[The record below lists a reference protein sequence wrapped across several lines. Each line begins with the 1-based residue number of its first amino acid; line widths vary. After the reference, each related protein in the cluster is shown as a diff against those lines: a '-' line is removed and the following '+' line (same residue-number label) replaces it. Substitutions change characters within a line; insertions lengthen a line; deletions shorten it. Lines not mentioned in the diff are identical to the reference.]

1 MKIVAYG
8 SLLNLKSLEKTLGR
22 KAILI
27 PIEVKGVERIFNVP
41 FGKYSFLNLKPNKN
55 SVIGAAYF
63 ELTDSELDK
72 FSEREAGSRLIEVI
86 KGYYAFCWNG
96 KTNETLPVLQS
107 YIDICVSGAKA
118 LGVEFWKNTKRPALV
133 INDLARPL
141 YP

>member
-1 MKIVAYG
+1 MKIIAYG

-22 KAILI
+22 KTTLI
-27 PIEVKGVERIFNVP
+27 PIEVAGVERIFNAP
-41 FGKYSFLNLKPNKN
+41 FGEYSFLNLKFNKF

-63 ELTDSELDK
+63 ELTEREVGK
-72 FSEREAGSRLIEVI
+72 FSEREAGSKLRVVM

-96 KTNETLPVLQS
+96 RTDKNLPVLQS
-107 YIDICVSGAKA
+107 YIDVCVSGAA
-118 LGVEFWKNTKRPALV
+118 SLGVEFWKNTKRPTLV